1 MNMVLKIV
9 ITGIGRRKDRKAKL
23 KRNNIAINNATLL
36 LLRKIKNTFAKKLK
50 YENLKELR

>member
-1 MNMVLKIV
+1 MVLKIV